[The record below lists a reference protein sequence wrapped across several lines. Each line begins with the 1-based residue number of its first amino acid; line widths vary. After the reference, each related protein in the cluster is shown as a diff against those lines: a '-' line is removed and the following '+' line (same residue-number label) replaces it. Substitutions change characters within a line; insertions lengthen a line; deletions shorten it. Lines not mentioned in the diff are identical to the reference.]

1 MLKDAIENS
10 NTLNEKGDYLYF
22 LYYGLPNQPLT
33 PPLLLYK
40 YDGCEAI
47 KFFLGYG
54 YCVDFGEKSKMFS
67 NSNFEQSEY
76 KPRSYSLCFDPDKV
90 EIYDEETVQKY
101 GLQKLVDE
109 TGEKNVIVAKF
120 PKDMI
125 GLKNNS
131 DKLMPALYSYLNRSH
146 FMNYGRS
153 YETIEKKHRENA
165 VKGELNKRDLLI
177 ADNIEKY
184 EKAGNGNF
192 FGSISPTFIYAA
204 QLSKYGKLI
213 YNPIYGDISNDTNVG
228 LNTYSSEQMEYL
240 KENNE
245 LEQSQEMYEIIKKY
259 CEWIKK
265 QNEDHIDWE
274 KDINNVRI
282 KLHYDFLDR
291 VKKYNFGEFVDR
303 FNRDKGK
310 KWDWIISQIE
320 NQSDEYKRQGLL
332 ENIDKMTGEE
342 LIQRGYEF
350 Y

>member
-10 NTLNEKGDYLYF
+10 NILNEKGDYLYF

-33 PPLLLYK
+33 LPTLYSE
-40 YDGCEAI
+40 YDGAEVT
-47 KFFLGYG
+47 KFFQGYG

-67 NSNFEQSEY
+67 NSNFEHSEY

-109 TGEKNVIVAKF
+109 TGEKNVFVAKF

-125 GLKNNS
+125 GLKENP
-131 DKLMPALYSYLNRSH
+131 DKLMPVLYSYLNRSN
-146 FMNYGRS
+146 FMNYGRA
-153 YETIEKKHRENA
+153 YEMQLNYFREKNGKENNSDLI
-165 VKGELNKRDLLI
+165 VK
-177 ADNIEKY
+177 DNIEKY

-213 YNPIYGDISNDTNVG
+213 YNPVYGDVTNDTNVG

-245 LEQSQEMYEIIKKY
+245 LGQSQEMYEIIKKY
-259 CEWIKK
+259 CEWIKT
-265 QNEDHIDWE
+265 QDEDNIIWE
-274 KDINNVRI
+274 DDINNLRI
-282 KLHYDFLDR
+282 RLDADFERR
-291 VKKYNFGEFVDR
+291 VEKYKFGEFAER
-303 FNRDKGK
+303 FGYKKVK
-310 KWDWIISQIE
+310 KWDWIISQIKS
-320 NQSDEYKRQGLL
+320 QSDEYKRQGLI
-332 ENIDKMTGEE
+332 ENISETTREE
-342 LIQRGYEF
+342 ARQRGYEF